1 MITQHPLAL
10 NRFCTDTL
18 EGESARDVAKR
29 VAEYATQQLGC
40 ALSHQ
45 DVRFLDRG
53 EAGESVY
60 EVPSFG
66 SDGKLRE
73 DA

>member
-1 MITQHPLAL
+1 MSAAVTQHPVVL
-10 NRFCTDTL
+10 NRFCTSTL
-18 EGESARDVAKR
+18 EEESARDVAKR

-40 ALSHQ
+40 ALTYE
-45 DVRFLDRG
+45 DVRFLDVG

-66 SDGKLRE
+66 EDGQPQ
-73 DA
+73 